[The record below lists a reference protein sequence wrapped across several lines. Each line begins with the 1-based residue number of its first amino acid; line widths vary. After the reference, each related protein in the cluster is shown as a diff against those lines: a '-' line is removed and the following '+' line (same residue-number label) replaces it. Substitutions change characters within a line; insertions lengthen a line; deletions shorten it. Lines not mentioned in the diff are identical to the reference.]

1 MMNKIVFF
9 RILLL
14 GFMGIFLNAVGAAA
28 AVRSGNSAFDTAYE
42 ALYVTFLN
50 ARQLV
55 YIASG
60 FGLIGVAIGGI
71 FGKISFKWLAM
82 ICIALAILAGA
93 DKIIDYS
100 VSNGV
105 NIDKDYRGIG
115 YDDFGLEN
123 DLQFED

>member
-1 MMNKIVFF
+1 MMNKTVFLKRMLF
-9 RILLL
+9 L
-14 GFMGIFLNAVGAAA
+14 GFMGISLYAAGAAA
-28 AVRSGNSAFDTAYE
+28 AVKTGNGAFDTAYE

-60 FGLIGVAIGGI
+60 FGLIGVAVGGI
-71 FGKISFKWLAM
+71 FGKVSFKWLAM

-100 VSNGV
+100 ISNGV
-105 NIDKDYRGIG
+105 DIDKDYRGIG
-115 YDDFGLEN
+115 DDDLDL
-123 DLQFED
+123 DLQFKD